1 MADLT
6 RTIEILFKGT
16 NQVGTV
22 ISTVGRDLDE
32 LNFSVA
38 NAARPLADLSAAV
51 AKLDAVLAALA
62 SAGLAYAFSESSKL
76 QSAFTELKKV
86 VGDNEE
92 ALSIAKASAKDLSAT
107 YGESAA
113 SILESTAN
121 YVQAGFSVKDAMGL
135 ARTGM
140 DLVIAGG
147 VEASRSSEILIATL
161 KGFKAPAED
170 AGRLLDIL
178 NEVSNRYATDIEQL
192 GLGMAGLS
200 PIARTM
206 GFSFEETAGLL
217 TPVIEVFR
225 SGDEAAVALKT
236 GLLRLL
242 DDSKPVQ
249 EALESIGVSQRDAN
263 GELRSGKDILLDV
276 SSAFQDLDQNQKLF
290 VTQQLVGIEQS
301 ARMVEVFDGLGKSTE
316 ITAVA
321 MNAAGSAAKEV
332 AERLKDPEVAVNRLI
347 QSIKNLA
354 SATGDEFQQSGI
366 DVIDGFTGIF
376 AAVEK
381 AVDTGA
387 FEPIF
392 DALNSFLE
400 GVAADLQDIAKN
412 LPEALD
418 DVEFSGFVSSLED
431 LKRTISGLFDGI
443 DFDDPESL
451 RIAIQKVVDTFE
463 SLVNFTDGMAEVF
476 VTVAGYIS
484 KLIDDFNSLDAGT
497 KKTAGSISGI
507 SAVISAVTG
516 PIGSLTTA
524 LTGIGN
530 AMNIVAG
537 AQVAG
542 LVKSLVGTGG
552 LTSALAVVQAHP
564 LIAAGAAGLAIGTAW
579 RKMVPE
585 VDQAAQSVL
594 GFIDAHTGLL
604 GVSDQ
609 QTQNEQEWIGIQARW
624 KTIMADR
631 AETAAKQAEESE
643 QAIKYNEENAV
654 SVEWLSSEME
664 KLGILVEDPK
674 TVNIETAEA
683 EKQLQKLEYFRE
695 STGTWE
701 TITIPVDATEVE
713 KAKDAIEEIP
723 AVKRFELETDLHI
736 AEIKA
741 QAETVQSAFEWRAK
755 VEIADVEAQT
765 ERVKVLA
772 ENISTIFT
780 DTGKLTS
787 DLFSAW
793 DDDASLS
800 KKWSLQDSIA
810 GEQDRR
816 DRALEMQEKL
826 TEAEIKNL
834 DARTERLESGDAL
847 ITVNGDGLA
856 PHLEMIMWEVFAAI
870 QVRATQ
876 EGLDSLLLGGT

>member
-6 RTIEILFKGT
+6 KTIEILFKGT

-38 NAARPLADLSAAV
+38 SAVRPMADLSAAV
-51 AKLDAVLAALA
+51 VKLDAVLAALA
-62 SAGLAYAFSESSKL
+62 SAGLAYAFNESSKL

-92 ALSIAKASAKDLSAT
+92 ALVVAKASAKDLSVI

-113 SILESTAN
+113 AILESTAN
-121 YVQAGFSVKDAMGL
+121 YVQAGFSVTDAMAL

-161 KGFKAPAED
+161 KGFKSPAED

-192 GLGMAGLS
+192 GAGMAGLS

-276 SSAFQDLDQNQKLF
+276 SAAFQDLDQNQKLF

-332 AERLKDPEVAVNRLI
+332 AERLKDPEVAVNRLVE
-347 QSIKNLA
+347 SIKNLA

-366 DVIDGFTGIF
+366 DVIDGFTDVFSAI
-376 AAVEK
+376 EK
-381 AVDTGA
+381 TVDTGA
-387 FEPIF
+387 FKPIF
-392 DALNSFLE
+392 DALNDFLE

-412 LPEALD
+412 LPEALEG
-418 DVEFSGFVSSLED
+418 VEFSGFVSSIES
-431 LKRTISGLFDGI
+431 LKDTISGLFDGI

-463 SLVNFTDGMAEVF
+463 SLVNFSEGMAEVF

-507 SAVISAVTG
+507 GAVISAITG

-530 AMNIVAG
+530 AMNVVAAG
-537 AQVAG
+537 QVAG
-542 LVKSLVGTGG
+542 LVKSLVGSGG
-552 LTSALAVVQAHP
+552 LTSALSVVQAHP
-564 LIAAGAAGLAIGTAW
+564 LIAAGAAGLAMGTVW

-609 QTQNEQEWIGIQARW
+609 QAQNEQEWIGIQARW
-624 KTIMADR
+624 KTIMAER
-631 AETAAKQAEESE
+631 AEAAAKQAEESE
-643 QAIKYNEENAV
+643 RAIKYNEENAV
-654 SVEWLSSEME
+654 SVEWLSGEME
-664 KLGILVEDPK
+664 KLGILVEAPK
-674 TVNIETAEA
+674 TVHVETAEA

-695 STGTWE
+695 STGSWE
-701 TITIPVDATEVE
+701 TITVPVDTSQIE
-713 KAKDAIEEIP
+713 KAKEAIDEIP
-723 AVKRFELETDLHI
+723 AVKRFELETDLKIEEIKANAQTAQAALEFKAQVDI
-736 AEIKA
+736 AEI
-741 QAETVQSAFEWRAK
+741 
-755 VEIADVEAQT
+755 EAGT
-765 ERVKVLA
+765 ERITTLSN
-772 ENISTIFT
+772 NITEMFSSTGDMIN
-780 DTGKLTS
+780 S
-787 DLFSAW
+787 LFDAW
-793 DDDASLS
+793 DSDTSLS
-800 KKWSLQDSIA
+800 EKWAIKDSLA
-810 GEQDRR
+810 AEQERR
-816 DRALEMQEKL
+816 DRTLKMQEELNAAQVKYM
-826 TEAEIKNL
+826 EAC
-834 DARTERLESGDAL
+834 TERLESGDAL
-847 ITVNGDGLA
+847 ITVTGDGLQ
-856 PHLEMIMWEVFAAI
+856 PHLEMIMWELFAAI
-870 QVRATQ
+870 QTRANQ
-876 EGLDSLLLGGT
+876 EGLDTLLLGGS